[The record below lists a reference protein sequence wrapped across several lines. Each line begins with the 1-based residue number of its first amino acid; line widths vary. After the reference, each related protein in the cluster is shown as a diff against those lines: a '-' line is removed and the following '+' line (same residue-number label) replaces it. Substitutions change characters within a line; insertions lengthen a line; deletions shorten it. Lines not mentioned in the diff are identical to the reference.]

1 MKTFKLNFL
10 EFVRTKFCIIIY
22 IVVNAS
28 MFLSSLYRMFFDTMV
43 PGRLFVLSD
52 VKTIRAAGFTEV
64 NLKFAAII
72 FIMFLF
78 TSHYYFSQ
86 ARKNE
91 FLECASVTATGKN
104 GFIMNQFSVMLTLA
118 LITCGVSFLLSIIFS
133 FKDPNADGAY
143 FLHCA
148 KISILYFFL
157 ANIIAILIGLL
168 CSTIKKTAAAYLI
181 LIICSFVFSPMTS
194 RLTGEIYNRSDESI
208 YPLWRI
214 FEIFPKTLS
223 YDTAA
228 SGINANI
235 KSLSII
241 VFWISLF
248 AIIAMFT
255 VFSFRIKRAKQ
266 IAATICLIVF
276 VLSGAGTLMPYSSIP
291 LDDNFRGS
299 DIDHYLFQD
308 PEKFVIQKN
317 EEPNFEI
324 TGYDMNFKIKNLLSG
339 DVTVK
344 VDNPNLTEYHFTL
357 YYGYKLKSVTNSNG
371 EKLKYDRD
379 GDYIT
384 VHTDAST
391 ESFNF
396 KYKGFSQVFYSN
408 SQSSNLLGGFAYYP
422 INGFRYVYSVADQG
436 SIRTKLSKS
445 VPMSVK
451 VDCGKTMF
459 SNLES
464 TGKNTFEGTSD
475 SLTLVSGFYKEINAD
490 GIRMIY
496 PYYESPYD
504 IDGVKDYETQLKMLI
519 DKKPKYKDK
528 TVILASGSGGSAD
541 DRIFTASDQVIAPN
555 IPTIYDDT
563 QEEFFE
569 EMGDPKIKNDYYF
582 AFLKYY
588 DKDSELYKL
597 TQQDPSTLPDDSDD
611 LNTVLAKKIIQYKDD
626 ESFDA
631 KFRNAMNTSEYESA
645 LDLARNV
652 GEDNIDNFT
661 TPY

>member
-10 EFVRTKFCIIIY
+10 EFARTKFCIIIY

-43 PGRLFVLSD
+43 PGRLFALRS
-52 VKTIRAAGFTEV
+52 TSEISAAGFTEV

-91 FLECASVTATGKN
+91 LLECASVTATGKN

-143 FLHCA
+143 FLYSA

-194 RLTGEIYNRSDESI
+194 RLTGEIYNKSDESI

-241 VFWISLF
+241 IFWISLF

-276 VLSGAGTLMPYSSIP
+276 ALSTAGTLMPYSSIP
-291 LDDNFRGS
+291 NDGNSFSS
-299 DIDHYLFQD
+299 DTEHYVLQD
-308 PEKFVIQKN
+308 PENFVIQKN
-317 EEPNFEI
+317 EKPNFEI

-384 VHTDAST
+384 VHTDAPT

-422 INGFRYVYSVADQG
+422 INGFRYVYSLADQG
-436 SIRTKLSKS
+436 SIRTKLSTS

-475 SLTLVSGFYKEINAD
+475 SLTLVSGFYKEISTD

-496 PYYESPYD
+496 PYYDASE
-504 IDGVKDYETQLKMLI
+504 DYETQLKMLI
-519 DKKPKYKDK
+519 DAKPKYKGK
-528 TVILASGSGGSAD
+528 TVILASSLGSSAD
-541 DRIFTASDQVIAPN
+541 DRIFTASDQVLATNIA
-555 IPTIYDDT
+555 TLCDDQ
-563 QEEFFE
+563 QEKFFE
-569 EMGDPKIKNDYYF
+569 EKGDPKIKNDYYF

-626 ESFDA
+626 ESFNS
-631 KFRNAMNTSEYESA
+631 KFRNAMQTSKYESA

-652 GEDNIDNFT
+652 GEDNLDDFT

>member
-28 MFLSSLYRMFFDTMV
+28 MFLTSLYRMFFDTMST
-43 PGRLFVLSD
+43 RLFVPSNLSQ
-52 VKTIRAAGFTEV
+52 IQALSFSEY
-64 NLKFAAII
+64 NLCFAAIV

-104 GFIMNQFSVMLTLA
+104 GFILNQFSVMLTLA

-143 FLHCA
+143 FLHCT

-181 LIICSFVFSPMTS
+181 LIICSFVFSPMTN
-194 RLTGEIYNRSDESI
+194 RLTGEIYNKSDESI

-241 VFWISLF
+241 IFWISLF

-266 IAATICLIVF
+266 IAATICLAVF
-276 VLSGAGTLMPYSSIP
+276 VLSGAGTLMPYSSIS
-291 LDDNFRGS
+291 LDTNSLGS
-299 DIDHYLFQD
+299 DAEHYVFQD
-308 PEKFVIQKN
+308 PENFVIQKN
-317 EEPNFEI
+317 EKPNFEI

-357 YYGYKLKSVTNSNG
+357 YYGYKLKSVSNSNG

-384 VHTDAST
+384 VHTDAPT

-422 INGFRYVYSVADQG
+422 INGFRYVYSLADQG
-436 SIRTKLSKS
+436 SIRTKLSTS

-451 VDCGKTMF
+451 VDCGKKIF
-459 SNLES
+459 SNLEN

-475 SLTLVSGFYKEINAD
+475 SLTLVSGFYKEISTD
-490 GIRMIY
+490 GVRMIY
-496 PYYESPYD
+496 PYYDASE
-504 IDGVKDYETQLKMLI
+504 DYETQLKMLI
-519 DKKPKYKDK
+519 EAKPKYKGK
-528 TVILASGSGGSAD
+528 TVILASGSGSSAD
-541 DRIFTASDQVIAPN
+541 DRIFTASDQVLATN
-555 IPTIYDDT
+555 ILTLCDDQ
-563 QEEFFE
+563 QEEFLE

-626 ESFDA
+626 ESFNS
-631 KFRNAMNTSEYESA
+631 KFRNAMQTSGCESA
-645 LDLARNV
+645 LDIARNV
-652 GEDNIDNFT
+652 GEDNIVGLT

>member
-28 MFLSSLYRMFFDTMV
+28 MFLSSLYKMFFDTMV

-104 GFIMNQFSVMLTLA
+104 GFILNQFSVMLTLA

-143 FLHCA
+143 FLYSA

-168 CSTIKKTAAAYLI
+168 CSTIKKTAVAYLI
-181 LIICSFVFSPMTS
+181 LIISSFVFSPMTS
-194 RLTGEIYNRSDESI
+194 RLTGEIYNKSDESI

-214 FEIFPKTLS
+214 FEIFQNTS
-223 YDTAA
+223 YETAA

-266 IAATICLIVF
+266 IAATICLAVF
-276 VLSGAGTLMPYSSIP
+276 VLSGAGTLMPYSSIS
-291 LDDNFRGS
+291 LDTNSLGS
-299 DIDHYLFQD
+299 DAEHYVFQD
-308 PEKFVIQKN
+308 QENFVIQKN

-357 YYGYKLKSVTNSNG
+357 YYGYKLKSVTNSSG

-384 VHTDAST
+384 IHTDAPT

-396 KYKGFSQVFYSN
+396 KYKGLSQVFYSN

-496 PYYESPYD
+496 PYYENPFD

-519 DKKPKYKDK
+519 DKKPKYKGK
-528 TVILASGSGGSAD
+528 TVILASSLGSSAD
-541 DRIFTASDQVIAPN
+541 DRIFTASDQVLTTN
-555 IPTIYDDT
+555 ISTIYDDT
-563 QEEFFE
+563 QEEFFKE
-569 EMGDPKIKNDYYF
+569 KGDPKIKNDYYF

-611 LNTVLAKKIIQYKDD
+611 LNVVLAKKIIKYKDD
-626 ESFDA
+626 ESFNS
-631 KFRNAMNTSEYESA
+631 KFRNAMQTSGCESA
-645 LDLARNV
+645 LDIARNV
-652 GEDNIDNFT
+652 GEDHADELT
-661 TPY
+661 APY

>member
-28 MFLSSLYRMFFDTMV
+28 MFLTSLYRMFFDTMV
-43 PGRLFVLSD
+43 PGRLFVPSSTS
-52 VKTIRAAGFTEV
+52 KISAAGFVGV
-64 NLKFAAII
+64 NLEFAAII

-104 GFIMNQFSVMLTLA
+104 GFILNQFSVMLTLT

-143 FLHCA
+143 FLYSA

-214 FEIFPKTLS
+214 FEIFQNTL
-223 YDTAA
+223 YDTTA
-228 SGINANI
+228 SGVNANI

-248 AIIAMFT
+248 AVIAMFT

-276 VLSGAGTLMPYSSIP
+276 VLSGAGTLMPYSSIS
-291 LDDNFRGS
+291 LDTNSLGS
-299 DIDHYLFQD
+299 DAEHYVFQD
-308 PEKFVIQKN
+308 PENFVIQKN

-357 YYGYKLKSVTNSNG
+357 YYGYKLKSVTNSSG

-384 VHTDAST
+384 VHTDAPT

-408 SQSSNLLGGFAYYP
+408 SQSCELLGGFAYYP

-475 SLTLVSGFYKEINAD
+475 SLTLVSGFYKEINTD

-496 PYYESPYD
+496 PYYNASE
-504 IDGVKDYETQLKMLI
+504 DYETQLKMLI
-519 DKKPKYKDK
+519 EAKPKYKGK
-528 TVILASGSGGSAD
+528 TVILASGSGSSAD
-541 DRIFTASDQVIAPN
+541 DRIFTASDQVLATN
-555 IPTIYDDT
+555 ILTLCDDQ
-563 QEEFFE
+563 QEEFLE

-626 ESFDA
+626 ESFMS
-631 KFRNAMNTSEYESA
+631 KFRNAMQTSKYESA

-652 GEDNIDNFT
+652 GEDNLDDFT

>member
-28 MFLSSLYRMFFDTMV
+28 MFLSSLYKMFFDTMV
-43 PGRLFVLSD
+43 PGRLFALRS
-52 VKTIRAAGFTEV
+52 TSEISAAGFTEM

-104 GFIMNQFSVMLTLA
+104 GFILNQFSVMLTLA
-118 LITCGVSFLLSIIFS
+118 LITCAVSFLMSIIFS

-143 FLHCA
+143 FLYSA

-194 RLTGEIYNRSDESI
+194 RLTGEIYNKSDESI

-214 FEIFPKTLS
+214 FEIFQNTL
-223 YDTAA
+223 YDTTA
-228 SGINANI
+228 SGVNANI

-276 VLSGAGTLMPYSSIP
+276 VLSGAGTLMPYSSIS
-291 LDDNFRGS
+291 LDSNSFSS
-299 DIDHYLFQD
+299 DTEHYVSQD
-308 PEKFVIQKN
+308 PENFIIQKN

-357 YYGYKLKSVTNSNG
+357 YYGYKLKSVSNSNG

-384 VHTDAST
+384 IHTDAPT

-496 PYYESPYD
+496 PYYENSLD
-504 IDGVKDYETQLKMLI
+504 IGGVKDYETQLKMLI
-519 DKKPKYKDK
+519 DAKPKYKGK

-541 DRIFTASDQVIAPN
+541 DRIFTASDQVLATN
-555 IPTIYDDT
+555 ISTIYDDT
-563 QEEFFE
+563 QEEFFKE
-569 EMGDPKIKNDYYF
+569 KGDPKIKNDYYF

-611 LNTVLAKKIIQYKDD
+611 LNVVLAKKIIQYKDD
-626 ESFDA
+626 ESFNS
-631 KFRNAMNTSEYESA
+631 KFRNAMQTSGCESA
-645 LDLARNV
+645 LDIARNV
-652 GEDNIDNFT
+652 GEDNIDDFT

>member
-28 MFLSSLYRMFFDTMV
+28 MFLSSLYKMFFDTMV
-43 PGRLFVLSD
+43 PGRLFALRSTSEISD
-52 VKTIRAAGFTEV
+52 AGFTEM

-91 FLECASVTATGKN
+91 LLECASVTATGKN

-143 FLHCA
+143 FLYSA

-168 CSTIKKTAAAYLI
+168 CSTIKKTAVAYLI
-181 LIICSFVFSPMTS
+181 LIISSFVFSPMTS
-194 RLTGEIYNRSDESI
+194 RLTGEIYNKSDESI

-214 FEIFPKTLS
+214 FEIFQNTL
-223 YDTAA
+223 YDTTA
-228 SGINANI
+228 SGVNANI

-276 VLSGAGTLMPYSSIP
+276 VLSGAGTLMPYSSIS
-291 LDDNFRGS
+291 LDINSFSSDTEHYVSQNPENF
-299 DIDHYLFQD
+299 I
-308 PEKFVIQKN
+308 IQKN

-384 VHTDAST
+384 VHTDAPT

-396 KYKGFSQVFYSN
+396 KYKGLSQVFYSN
-408 SQSSNLLGGFAYYP
+408 SQSCKLLGGFAYYP

-451 VDCGKTMF
+451 VDCGKKMF
-459 SNLES
+459 SNLEN
-464 TGKNTFEGTSD
+464 TGKNIFEGTSD
-475 SLTLVSGFYKEINAD
+475 SLTLVSGFYKEINTD
-490 GIRMIY
+490 GVRMIY
-496 PYYESPYD
+496 PYYQNPLD
-504 IDGVKDYETQLKMLI
+504 IGGVEDYETQLKMLI
-519 DKKPKYKDK
+519 DAKPKYKGK
-528 TVILASGSGGSAD
+528 TVILASSLGSSAD
-541 DRIFTASDQVIAPN
+541 DRIFTASDQVLTTN
-555 IPTIYDDT
+555 ISTIYDDT
-563 QEEFFE
+563 QEEFFKE
-569 EMGDPKIKNDYYF
+569 KGDPKIKNDYYF

-626 ESFDA
+626 ESFNS
-631 KFRNAMNTSEYESA
+631 KFRNAMQTSGCESA

-652 GEDNIDNFT
+652 GEDNIDDFT

>member
-10 EFVRTKFCIIIY
+10 EFVRTKFCIIVY
-22 IVVNAS
+22 IAVNAS
-28 MFLSSLYRMFFDTMV
+28 MFLTSLYRMFFDTMST
-43 PGRLFVLSD
+43 RLFVPKNLSQ
-52 VKTIRAAGFTEV
+52 IQALGFSEY
-64 NLKFAAII
+64 NLRFAAIV

-133 FKDPNADGAY
+133 FKDPYADGAY
-143 FLHCA
+143 FLYSA

-214 FEIFPKTLS
+214 FEIFPKTFS
-223 YDTAA
+223 HDIAA
-228 SGINANI
+228 SGVNANI

-241 VFWISLF
+241 IFWISLF

-276 VLSGAGTLMPYSSIP
+276 VLSGAGTLMPYSSIS
-291 LDDNFRGS
+291 LDTNSLSS
-299 DIDHYLFQD
+299 DAEHYVFQD
-308 PEKFVIQKN
+308 PENFVIQKN

-422 INGFRYVYSVADQG
+422 INGFRYVYSLADQG

-475 SLTLVSGFYKEINAD
+475 SLTLVSGFYKEINTD

-496 PYYESPYD
+496 PYYDASE
-504 IDGVKDYETQLKMLI
+504 DYETQLKMLI
-519 DKKPKYKDK
+519 EAKPKYKGK
-528 TVILASGSGGSAD
+528 TVILASGSGSSAD
-541 DRIFTASDQVIAPN
+541 DRIFTASDQVLATN
-555 IPTIYDDT
+555 ILTLCDDQ
-563 QEEFFE
+563 QEEFLE

-626 ESFDA
+626 ESFMS
-631 KFRNAMNTSEYESA
+631 KFRNAMQTSGCESA
-645 LDLARNV
+645 LDIARNV
-652 GEDNIDNFT
+652 GEDNIVGLT

>member
-28 MFLSSLYRMFFDTMV
+28 MFLTSLYRMFFDTMST
-43 PGRLFVLSD
+43 RLFVPDNLSQ
-52 VKTIRAAGFTEV
+52 IQALSFNEY
-64 NLKFAAII
+64 NLHFAAIV

-223 YDTAA
+223 YDTAT

-266 IAATICLIVF
+266 IVATICLIVF
-276 VLSGAGTLMPYSSIP
+276 VLSGAGTLMPYSSIS
-291 LDDNFRGS
+291 LDTNSLGS
-299 DIDHYLFQD
+299 DAEHYVFQD
-308 PEKFVIQKN
+308 PENFVIQKN

-357 YYGYKLKSVTNSNG
+357 YYGYKLKSVTNSSG

-384 VHTDAST
+384 VHTDAPT

-408 SQSSNLLGGFAYYP
+408 SQSCNLLGGFAYYP

-475 SLTLVSGFYKEINAD
+475 SLTLVSGFYKEINTD
-490 GIRMIY
+490 GVRMIY
-496 PYYESPYD
+496 PYYEAPLD
-504 IDGVKDYETQLKMLI
+504 IGGVEDYETQLKMLI
-519 DKKPKYKDK
+519 DKKPKYKGK
-528 TVILASGSGGSAD
+528 TVILASSLGSSAD
-541 DRIFTASDQVIAPN
+541 DRIFTASDQVLTTN
-555 IPTIYDDT
+555 ISTIYDDT
-563 QEEFFE
+563 QEEFFKE
-569 EMGDPKIKNDYYF
+569 KGDPKIKNDYYF

-626 ESFDA
+626 ESFNS
-631 KFRNAMNTSEYESA
+631 KFRNAMQTSGCESA

-652 GEDNIDNFT
+652 GEDHADELT
-661 TPY
+661 APY

>member
-1 MKTFKLNFL
+1 
-10 EFVRTKFCIIIY
+10 
-22 IVVNAS
+22 
-28 MFLSSLYRMFFDTMV
+28 
-43 PGRLFVLSD
+43 
-52 VKTIRAAGFTEV
+52 
-64 NLKFAAII
+64 
-72 FIMFLF
+72 
-78 TSHYYFSQ
+78 
-86 ARKNE
+86 
-91 FLECASVTATGKN
+91 
-104 GFIMNQFSVMLTLA
+104 
-118 LITCGVSFLLSIIFS
+118 
-133 FKDPNADGAY
+133 
-143 FLHCA
+143 
-148 KISILYFFL
+148 
-157 ANIIAILIGLL
+157 
-168 CSTIKKTAAAYLI
+168 
-181 LIICSFVFSPMTS
+181 
-194 RLTGEIYNRSDESI
+194 
-208 YPLWRI
+208 
-214 FEIFPKTLS
+214 
-223 YDTAA
+223 
-228 SGINANI
+228 
-235 KSLSII
+235 
-241 VFWISLF
+241 
-248 AIIAMFT
+248 
-255 VFSFRIKRAKQ
+255 
-266 IAATICLIVF
+266 
-276 VLSGAGTLMPYSSIP
+276 MPYSSIP
-291 LDDNFRGS
+291 NDGNSFSS
-299 DIDHYLFQD
+299 DTEHYVLQD
-308 PEKFVIQKN
+308 PENFVIQKN
-317 EEPNFEI
+317 EKPNFEI

-384 VHTDAST
+384 VHTDAPT

-422 INGFRYVYSVADQG
+422 INGFRYVYSLADQG

-475 SLTLVSGFYKEINAD
+475 SLTLVSGFYKEISTD

-496 PYYESPYD
+496 PYYNASE
-504 IDGVKDYETQLKMLI
+504 DYETQLKMLI
-519 DKKPKYKDK
+519 DAKPKYKGK
-528 TVILASGSGGSAD
+528 TVILASSLGSSAD
-541 DRIFTASDQVIAPN
+541 DRIFTASDQVLATN
-555 IPTIYDDT
+555 ILTLCDDQ
-563 QEEFFE
+563 QEKFFE
-569 EMGDPKIKNDYYF
+569 EKGDPKIKNDYFF

-626 ESFDA
+626 ESFMS
-631 KFRNAMNTSEYESA
+631 KFTNAMQTSGCESA

-652 GEDNIDNFT
+652 GEDHADELT

>member
-1 MKTFKLNFL
+1 
-10 EFVRTKFCIIIY
+10 
-22 IVVNAS
+22 
-28 MFLSSLYRMFFDTMV
+28 
-43 PGRLFVLSD
+43 
-52 VKTIRAAGFTEV
+52 
-64 NLKFAAII
+64 
-72 FIMFLF
+72 
-78 TSHYYFSQ
+78 
-86 ARKNE
+86 
-91 FLECASVTATGKN
+91 
-104 GFIMNQFSVMLTLA
+104 MNQFSVMLTLT

-143 FLHCA
+143 FLYSA

-168 CSTIKKTAAAYLI
+168 CSTIKKTAVAYLV
-181 LIICSFVFSPMTS
+181 LIISSFVFSPMTS
-194 RLTGEIYNRSDESI
+194 RLTGEIYNKSDESI
-208 YPLWRI
+208 YPLWGI
-214 FEIFPKTLS
+214 FEIFQKTS
-223 YDTAA
+223 YETAA

-266 IAATICLIVF
+266 IAATICLAVF
-276 VLSGAGTLMPYSSIP
+276 VLSGAGTLMPYSSIS
-291 LDDNFRGS
+291 LDTNSLGS
-299 DIDHYLFQD
+299 DAEHYVFQD

-324 TGYDMNFKIKNLLSG
+324 TGYDMNLKIKNLLSG

-357 YYGYKLKSVTNSNG
+357 YYGYKLKSVTNSSG

-384 VHTDAST
+384 VHTDAPT
-391 ESFNF
+391 DSFNF

-451 VDCGKTMF
+451 VDCGKKMF

-475 SLTLVSGFYKEINAD
+475 SLTLVSGFYKEINTD

-496 PYYESPYD
+496 PYYKNPLD
-504 IDGVKDYETQLKMLI
+504 IGGVKDYETQLKMLI
-519 DKKPKYKDK
+519 DAKPKYKGK
-528 TVILASGSGGSAD
+528 TVILASSLGSSAD
-541 DRIFTASDQVIAPN
+541 DRIFTASDQVLTTN
-555 IPTIYDDT
+555 ISTIYDDT
-563 QEEFFE
+563 QEEFFKE
-569 EMGDPKIKNDYYF
+569 KGDPKIKNDYYF

-626 ESFDA
+626 ESFNS
-631 KFRNAMNTSEYESA
+631 KFRNAMQTSGCESA
-645 LDLARNV
+645 LDIARNV
-652 GEDNIDNFT
+652 GEDNIDDFT

>member
-1 MKTFKLNFL
+1 M
-10 EFVRTKFCIIIY
+10 
-22 IVVNAS
+22 
-28 MFLSSLYRMFFDTMV
+28 
-43 PGRLFVLSD
+43 
-52 VKTIRAAGFTEV
+52 
-64 NLKFAAII
+64 
-72 FIMFLF
+72 
-78 TSHYYFSQ
+78 
-86 ARKNE
+86 
-91 FLECASVTATGKN
+91 
-104 GFIMNQFSVMLTLA
+104 
-118 LITCGVSFLLSIIFS
+118 SIIFS

-143 FLHCA
+143 FLYSA

-168 CSTIKKTAAAYLI
+168 CSTIKKTAVAYLV
-181 LIICSFVFSPMTS
+181 LIISSFVFSPMTS
-194 RLTGEIYNRSDESI
+194 RLTGEIYNKSDESI

-214 FEIFPKTLS
+214 FEIFPSTRS
-223 YDTAA
+223 YETAA

-248 AIIAMFT
+248 AIISMFT

-266 IAATICLIVF
+266 IAATICLAVF
-276 VLSGAGTLMPYSSIP
+276 VLSGAGTLMPYSSIS
-291 LDDNFRGS
+291 LDTNSLGS
-299 DIDHYLFQD
+299 DAEHYVFQD
-308 PEKFVIQKN
+308 PENFVIQKN

-324 TGYDMNFKIKNLLSG
+324 TGYDMNLKIKNLLSG

-357 YYGYKLKSVTNSNG
+357 YYGYKLKSVTNSSG

-384 VHTDAST
+384 VHTDAPT

-396 KYKGFSQVFYSN
+396 NYKGFSQVFYSN

-451 VDCGKTMF
+451 VDCSKKMF

-464 TGKNTFEGTSD
+464 AGKNTFEGTSD
-475 SLTLVSGFYKEINAD
+475 SLTLVSGFYKEINTD

-496 PYYESPYD
+496 PYYKNPLD
-504 IDGVKDYETQLKMLI
+504 IGGVKDYETQLKMLI
-519 DKKPKYKDK
+519 DAKPKYKGK
-528 TVILASGSGGSAD
+528 TVILASSLGSSAD
-541 DRIFTASDQVIAPN
+541 DRIFTASDQVLTTN
-555 IPTIYDDT
+555 ISTIYDDT
-563 QEEFFE
+563 QEEFFKE
-569 EMGDPKIKNDYYF
+569 KGDPKIKNDYYF

-611 LNTVLAKKIIQYKDD
+611 LNTVLAKK
-626 ESFDA
+626 
-631 KFRNAMNTSEYESA
+631 
-645 LDLARNV
+645 
-652 GEDNIDNFT
+652 
-661 TPY
+661 

>member
-28 MFLSSLYRMFFDTMV
+28 MFLTSLYRMFFDTMST
-43 PGRLFVLSD
+43 RLFVPSNLSQ
-52 VKTIRAAGFTEV
+52 IQALSFSEY
-64 NLKFAAII
+64 NLCFAAIV

-104 GFIMNQFSVMLTLA
+104 GFILNQFSVMLTLA
-118 LITCGVSFLLSIIFS
+118 LITCGVSFLMSIIFS

-143 FLHCA
+143 FLHCT

-181 LIICSFVFSPMTS
+181 LIICSFVFSPMTN

-228 SGINANI
+228 SGVNANI

-241 VFWISLF
+241 IFWISLF

-276 VLSGAGTLMPYSSIP
+276 VLSGAGTLMPYSSIS
-291 LDDNFRGS
+291 LDTNSLGS
-299 DIDHYLFQD
+299 DAEHYVFQD
-308 PEKFVIQKN
+308 PENFVIQKN

-357 YYGYKLKSVTNSNG
+357 YYGYKLKSVSNSNG

-384 VHTDAST
+384 IHTDAPT

-436 SIRTKLSKS
+436 SIRTKLSTS

-451 VDCGKTMF
+451 VDCGKKIF

-475 SLTLVSGFYKEINAD
+475 SLTLVSGFYKEINTD
-490 GIRMIY
+490 GVRMIY
-496 PYYESPYD
+496 PYYDASE
-504 IDGVKDYETQLKMLI
+504 DYETQLKMLI
-519 DKKPKYKDK
+519 EAKPKYKGK
-528 TVILASGSGGSAD
+528 TVILASGSGSSAD
-541 DRIFTASDQVIAPN
+541 DRIFTASDQVLTTN
-555 IPTIYDDT
+555 ISTIYDDT
-563 QEEFFE
+563 QEEFFKE
-569 EMGDPKIKNDYYF
+569 KGDPKIKNDYYF

-626 ESFDA
+626 ESFMS
-631 KFRNAMNTSEYESA
+631 KFRNAMQTSGCESA
-645 LDLARNV
+645 LDIARNV
-652 GEDNIDNFT
+652 GEDNIVGLT

>member
-10 EFVRTKFCIIIY
+10 EFTRTKFCIIVY
-22 IVVNAS
+22 IAVNAS
-28 MFLSSLYRMFFDTMV
+28 MFLTSLYRMFFDTMST
-43 PGRLFVLSD
+43 RLFVPDNLSR
-52 VKTIRAAGFTEV
+52 IQALGFSEY
-64 NLKFAAII
+64 NLRFAAIV

-91 FLECASVTATGKN
+91 LLECASVTATGKN
-104 GFIMNQFSVMLTLA
+104 GFIMNQFSVMLTLT
-118 LITCGVSFLLSIIFS
+118 LITCAVSFLLSIIFS

-143 FLHCA
+143 FLYSA

-228 SGINANI
+228 SGVNANI

-241 VFWISLF
+241 IFWISLF

-276 VLSGAGTLMPYSSIP
+276 VLSGAGTLMPYSSIS
-291 LDDNFRGS
+291 LDTNSLGS
-299 DIDHYLFQD
+299 DAEHYVLQD

-384 VHTDAST
+384 VHTDAPT

-422 INGFRYVYSVADQG
+422 INGFRYVYSLADQG

-475 SLTLVSGFYKEINAD
+475 SLTLVSGFYKEINTD

-496 PYYESPYD
+496 PYYDASE
-504 IDGVKDYETQLKMLI
+504 DYETQLKMLI
-519 DKKPKYKDK
+519 EAKPKYKGK
-528 TVILASGSGGSAD
+528 TVILASGSGSSAD
-541 DRIFTASDQVIAPN
+541 DRIFTASDQVLATN
-555 IPTIYDDT
+555 ILTLCDDQ
-563 QEEFFE
+563 QEEFLE

-626 ESFDA
+626 ESFNS
-631 KFRNAMNTSEYESA
+631 KFRNAMQTSKYESA

-652 GEDNIDNFT
+652 GEDNLDDFT

>member
-28 MFLSSLYRMFFDTMV
+28 MFLTSLYRMFFDTMV
-43 PGRLFVLSD
+43 PGRLFVPSSTS
-52 VKTIRAAGFTEV
+52 KISAAGFVGV
-64 NLKFAAII
+64 NLEFAAII

-104 GFIMNQFSVMLTLA
+104 GFILNQFSVMLTLT

-143 FLHCA
+143 FLYSA

-214 FEIFPKTLS
+214 FEIFQNTL
-223 YDTAA
+223 YDTTA
-228 SGINANI
+228 SGVNANI

-248 AIIAMFT
+248 AVIAMFT

-276 VLSGAGTLMPYSSIP
+276 VLSGAGTLMPYSSIS
-291 LDDNFRGS
+291 LDTNSLGS
-299 DIDHYLFQD
+299 DAEHYVFQD
-308 PEKFVIQKN
+308 PENFVIQKN

-357 YYGYKLKSVTNSNG
+357 YYGYKLKSVTNSSG

-384 VHTDAST
+384 VHTDAPT

-408 SQSSNLLGGFAYYP
+408 SQSCELLGGFAYYP

-475 SLTLVSGFYKEINAD
+475 SLTLVSGFYKEINTD

-496 PYYESPYD
+496 PYYDASE
-504 IDGVKDYETQLKMLI
+504 DYETQLKMLI
-519 DKKPKYKDK
+519 EAKPKYKGK
-528 TVILASGSGGSAD
+528 TVILASGSGSSAD
-541 DRIFTASDQVIAPN
+541 DRIFTASDQVLATN
-555 IPTIYDDT
+555 ILTLCDDQ

-569 EMGDPKIKNDYYF
+569 EKGDPKIKNDYYF

-626 ESFDA
+626 ESFNS
-631 KFRNAMNTSEYESA
+631 KFRNAMQTSKYESA

-652 GEDNIDNFT
+652 GEDHADELT

>member
-28 MFLSSLYRMFFDTMV
+28 MFLSSLYKMFFDTMV
-43 PGRLFVLSD
+43 PGRLFALRS
-52 VKTIRAAGFTEV
+52 TSEISAAGFAEM

-104 GFIMNQFSVMLTLA
+104 GFIMNQFSVMLTLT

-143 FLHCA
+143 FLYSA

-241 VFWISLF
+241 IFWISLF

-276 VLSGAGTLMPYSSIP
+276 ALSTAGTLMPYSSIP
-291 LDDNFRGS
+291 NDGNSFSS
-299 DIDHYLFQD
+299 DTEHYVLQD
-308 PEKFVIQKN
+308 PENFVIQKN

-357 YYGYKLKSVTNSNG
+357 YYGYKLKSVSNSNG

-384 VHTDAST
+384 VHTDAPT

-422 INGFRYVYSVADQG
+422 INGFRYVYSLADQG

-475 SLTLVSGFYKEINAD
+475 SLTLVSGFYKEINTD

-496 PYYESPYD
+496 PYYDASE
-504 IDGVKDYETQLKMLI
+504 DYETQLKMLI
-519 DKKPKYKDK
+519 EAKPKYKGK
-528 TVILASGSGGSAD
+528 TVILASSLGSSAD
-541 DRIFTASDQVIAPN
+541 DRIFTASDQVLATNIA
-555 IPTIYDDT
+555 TLCDDQ
-563 QEEFFE
+563 QENFFE
-569 EMGDPKIKNDYYF
+569 EKGDPKIKNDYYF

-626 ESFDA
+626 ESFNS
-631 KFRNAMNTSEYESA
+631 KFRNAMQTSGCESA
-645 LDLARNV
+645 LDIARNV
-652 GEDNIDNFT
+652 GEDNADELT

>member
-10 EFVRTKFCIIIY
+10 EFARTKFCIIIY

-28 MFLSSLYRMFFDTMV
+28 MFLTGLYRMFFDTMV
-43 PGRLFVLSD
+43 PGRLFVPDNLSQ
-52 VKTIRAAGFTEV
+52 IQALGFSEY
-64 NLKFAAII
+64 NLRFAAIV

-91 FLECASVTATGKN
+91 LLECASVTATGKN

-143 FLHCA
+143 FLYSA

-214 FEIFPKTLS
+214 FEIFPKTFS
-223 YDTAA
+223 HDIAA
-228 SGINANI
+228 SGVNANI

-255 VFSFRIKRAKQ
+255 VFSFRIKAVKRAT
-266 IAATICLIVF
+266 ATICLIVF
-276 VLSGAGTLMPYSSIP
+276 ALSGAGTLMPYSSIS
-291 LDDNFRGS
+291 LDTNFLGS
-299 DIDHYLFQD
+299 DAEHYVFQD
-308 PEKFVIQKN
+308 PENFVIQKN
-317 EEPNFEI
+317 EKPNFEI

-357 YYGYKLKSVTNSNG
+357 YYGYKLKSVSNSNG

-384 VHTDAST
+384 VHTDAPT

-422 INGFRYVYSVADQG
+422 INGFRYVYSLADQG

-475 SLTLVSGFYKEINAD
+475 SLTLVSGFYKEINTD
-490 GIRMIY
+490 GVRMIY
-496 PYYESPYD
+496 PYYEAPLD
-504 IDGVKDYETQLKMLI
+504 IGGVEDYETQLKMLI
-519 DKKPKYKDK
+519 EAKPKYKGK
-528 TVILASGSGGSAD
+528 TVILPDGSGSSAD

-563 QEEFFE
+563 IEEFFE

-611 LNTVLAKKIIQYKDD
+611 LNVVLAKKIIQYKDD
-626 ESFDA
+626 ELFDA

-652 GEDNIDNFT
+652 GEDHADELT

>member
-28 MFLSSLYRMFFDTMV
+28 MFLTSLYRMFFDTMST
-43 PGRLFVLSD
+43 RLFVPDNLSQ
-52 VKTIRAAGFTEV
+52 IQALGFSEY
-64 NLKFAAII
+64 NLRFAAIV

-118 LITCGVSFLLSIIFS
+118 LITCAVSFLLSIIFS
-133 FKDPNADGAY
+133 FKDPYADGAY
-143 FLHCA
+143 FLYSA

-214 FEIFPKTLS
+214 FEIFPKTFS
-223 YDTAA
+223 HDIAA
-228 SGINANI
+228 SGVNANI

-276 VLSGAGTLMPYSSIP
+276 VLSGAGTLMPYSSIS
-291 LDDNFRGS
+291 LDTNSLGS
-299 DIDHYLFQD
+299 DAEHYVFQD
-308 PEKFVIQKN
+308 PENFVIQKN

-357 YYGYKLKSVTNSNG
+357 YYGYKLKSVSNSNG

-384 VHTDAST
+384 IHTDAPT

-436 SIRTKLSKS
+436 SIRTKLSTS

-459 SNLES
+459 SNLEN

-475 SLTLVSGFYKEINAD
+475 SLTLVSGFYKEISTD
-490 GIRMIY
+490 GVRMIY
-496 PYYESPYD
+496 PYYDASE
-504 IDGVKDYETQLKMLI
+504 DYETQLKMLI
-519 DKKPKYKDK
+519 EAKPKYKGK
-528 TVILASGSGGSAD
+528 TVILASSLGSSAD
-541 DRIFTASDQVIAPN
+541 DRIFTASDQVLTTN
-555 IPTIYDDT
+555 ISTIYDDT
-563 QEEFFE
+563 QEEFFKE
-569 EMGDPKIKNDYYF
+569 KGDPKIKNDYYF

-597 TQQDPSTLPDDSDD
+597 TQQNPSTLPDDSDD

-626 ESFDA
+626 ESFMS
-631 KFRNAMNTSEYESA
+631 KFRNAMQTSGCESA
-645 LDLARNV
+645 LDIARNV
-652 GEDNIDNFT
+652 GEDNIVGLT

>member
-28 MFLSSLYRMFFDTMV
+28 MFLTSLYRMFFNTMST
-43 PGRLFVLSD
+43 RLFVPNNLSQ
-52 VKTIRAAGFTEV
+52 IQALGFSEY
-64 NLKFAAII
+64 NLRFAAIV

-91 FLECASVTATGKN
+91 FLECASVTTKGKN

-118 LITCGVSFLLSIIFS
+118 LITCAVTFLMSIIFS

-143 FLHCA
+143 FLYCA

-181 LIICSFVFSPMTS
+181 LIICSFVFSPMAS

-214 FEIFPKTLS
+214 FEIFQNTS
-223 YDTAA
+223 YDTTA
-228 SGINANI
+228 SGVNANI

-266 IAATICLIVF
+266 IVATICLAVF
-276 VLSGAGTLMPYSSIP
+276 VLSGAGTLMPYSSIS
-291 LDDNFRGS
+291 LDTNSLGS
-299 DIDHYLFQD
+299 DAEHYVFQD
-308 PEKFVIQKN
+308 PENFVIQKN
-317 EEPNFEI
+317 EKPNFEI

-451 VDCGKTMF
+451 VDCGKKMF

-475 SLTLVSGFYKEINAD
+475 SLTLVSGFYKEINTD

-496 PYYESPYD
+496 PYYEAPLD
-504 IDGVKDYETQLKMLI
+504 IGGVEDYETQLKMLI
-519 DKKPKYKDK
+519 DAKPKYKGK
-528 TVILASGSGGSAD
+528 TVILASSLGSSAD
-541 DRIFTASDQVIAPN
+541 DRIFTASDQVLTTN
-555 IPTIYDDT
+555 ISTIYDDT
-563 QEEFFE
+563 QEEFFKE
-569 EMGDPKIKNDYYF
+569 KGDPKIKNDYYF

-626 ESFDA
+626 ESFDS
-631 KFRNAMNTSEYESA
+631 KFRNAMQTSGCENA
-645 LDLARNV
+645 LDIARNV
-652 GEDNIDNFT
+652 GEDNIVGLT

>member
-28 MFLSSLYRMFFDTMV
+28 MFLSSLYKMFFDTMV
-43 PGRLFVLSD
+43 PGRLFVPSSTS
-52 VKTIRAAGFTEV
+52 KISAAGFVGV
-64 NLKFAAII
+64 NLEFAAII

-91 FLECASVTATGKN
+91 LLECASVTATGKN

-118 LITCGVSFLLSIIFS
+118 LITCGVTFLMSIIFS

-143 FLHCA
+143 FLYSA

-157 ANIIAILIGLL
+157 ANIIAIVIGLL

-276 VLSGAGTLMPYSSIP
+276 ALSTAGTLMPYSSIP
-291 LDDNFRGS
+291 NDGNSFSS
-299 DIDHYLFQD
+299 DTEHYVLQD
-308 PEKFVIQKN
+308 PENFVIQKN
-317 EEPNFEI
+317 EKPNFEI

-357 YYGYKLKSVTNSNG
+357 YYGYKLKSVSNSNG

-384 VHTDAST
+384 VHTDAPT

-422 INGFRYVYSVADQG
+422 INGFRYVYSLADQG

-475 SLTLVSGFYKEINAD
+475 SLTLVSGFYKEISTD

-496 PYYESPYD
+496 PYYDASE
-504 IDGVKDYETQLKMLI
+504 DYETQLKMLI
-519 DKKPKYKDK
+519 DAKPKYKGK
-528 TVILASGSGGSAD
+528 TVILASSLGSSAD
-541 DRIFTASDQVIAPN
+541 DRIFTASDQVLATN
-555 IPTIYDDT
+555 ILTLCDDQ
-563 QEEFFE
+563 QEKFFE
-569 EMGDPKIKNDYYF
+569 EKGDPKIKNDYYF

-626 ESFDA
+626 ESFNS
-631 KFRNAMNTSEYESA
+631 KFRNAMQTSKYESA

-652 GEDNIDNFT
+652 GEDHADELT

>member
-1 MKTFKLNFL
+1 
-10 EFVRTKFCIIIY
+10 
-22 IVVNAS
+22 
-28 MFLSSLYRMFFDTMV
+28 
-43 PGRLFVLSD
+43 
-52 VKTIRAAGFTEV
+52 
-64 NLKFAAII
+64 
-72 FIMFLF
+72 
-78 TSHYYFSQ
+78 
-86 ARKNE
+86 
-91 FLECASVTATGKN
+91 
-104 GFIMNQFSVMLTLA
+104 
-118 LITCGVSFLLSIIFS
+118 
-133 FKDPNADGAY
+133 
-143 FLHCA
+143 
-148 KISILYFFL
+148 
-157 ANIIAILIGLL
+157 
-168 CSTIKKTAAAYLI
+168 
-181 LIICSFVFSPMTS
+181 
-194 RLTGEIYNRSDESI
+194 
-208 YPLWRI
+208 
-214 FEIFPKTLS
+214 
-223 YDTAA
+223 
-228 SGINANI
+228 
-235 KSLSII
+235 
-241 VFWISLF
+241 
-248 AIIAMFT
+248 
-255 VFSFRIKRAKQ
+255 
-266 IAATICLIVF
+266 
-276 VLSGAGTLMPYSSIP
+276 MPYSSIS
-291 LDDNFRGS
+291 LDINSLGS
-299 DIDHYLFQD
+299 DAEHYVFQD

-357 YYGYKLKSVTNSNG
+357 YYGYKLKSVTNSSG

-384 VHTDAST
+384 VHTDAPT

-451 VDCGKTMF
+451 VDCGKKMF

-519 DKKPKYKDK
+519 DKKPKYKGK

-541 DRIFTASDQVIAPN
+541 DRIFTASDQVLTTN
-555 IPTIYDDT
+555 ISTIYDDT
-563 QEEFFE
+563 QEEFFKE
-569 EMGDPKIKNDYYF
+569 KGDPKIKNDYYF

-597 TQQDPSTLPDDSDD
+597 TQQDPSTLPDDSND

-626 ESFDA
+626 ESFNS
-631 KFRNAMNTSEYESA
+631 KFRNAMQTSGCESA

-652 GEDNIDNFT
+652 GEDNIDDFT

>member
-43 PGRLFVLSD
+43 PGRLFVLSS
-52 VKTIRAAGFTEV
+52 TSEISAAGFAEM

-104 GFIMNQFSVMLTLA
+104 GFIMNQFSVMLTLT

-143 FLHCA
+143 FLYSA

-168 CSTIKKTAAAYLI
+168 CSTIKKTAVAYLV
-181 LIICSFVFSPMTS
+181 LIISSFVFSPMTS
-194 RLTGEIYNRSDESI
+194 RLTGEIYNKSDESI

-214 FEIFPKTLS
+214 FEIFQNTS
-223 YDTAA
+223 YDTTA

-276 VLSGAGTLMPYSSIP
+276 VLSGAGTLMPYSSIS
-291 LDDNFRGS
+291 LDTNSLGS
-299 DIDHYLFQD
+299 DAEHYVFQD
-308 PEKFVIQKN
+308 PENFVIQKN

-357 YYGYKLKSVTNSNG
+357 YYGYKLKSVTNSSG

-384 VHTDAST
+384 VHTDAPT

-408 SQSSNLLGGFAYYP
+408 SQSCNLLGGFAYYP

-451 VDCGKTMF
+451 VDCGKKMF

-464 TGKNTFEGTSD
+464 TGKNTFEGT
-475 SLTLVSGFYKEINAD
+475 
-490 GIRMIY
+490 
-496 PYYESPYD
+496 
-504 IDGVKDYETQLKMLI
+504 
-519 DKKPKYKDK
+519 
-528 TVILASGSGGSAD
+528 
-541 DRIFTASDQVIAPN
+541 
-555 IPTIYDDT
+555 
-563 QEEFFE
+563 
-569 EMGDPKIKNDYYF
+569 
-582 AFLKYY
+582 
-588 DKDSELYKL
+588 
-597 TQQDPSTLPDDSDD
+597 
-611 LNTVLAKKIIQYKDD
+611 
-626 ESFDA
+626 
-631 KFRNAMNTSEYESA
+631 
-645 LDLARNV
+645 
-652 GEDNIDNFT
+652 
-661 TPY
+661 

>member
-43 PGRLFVLSD
+43 PGRLFVPDNLSQ
-52 VKTIRAAGFTEV
+52 IQALGFSEY
-64 NLKFAAII
+64 NLRFAAIV

-143 FLHCA
+143 FLYSA

-214 FEIFPKTLS
+214 FEIFPKTFS
-223 YDTAA
+223 HDIAA
-228 SGINANI
+228 SGVNANI

-266 IAATICLIVF
+266 IAATVCLAVF
-276 VLSGAGTLMPYSSIP
+276 VLSGAGTLMPYSSIS
-291 LDDNFRGS
+291 LDTNSLGS
-299 DIDHYLFQD
+299 DTEHYVFQD

-344 VDNPNLTEYHFTL
+344 VNNPNLTEYHFTL
-357 YYGYKLKSVTNSNG
+357 YYGYKLKSVSNSNG

-384 VHTDAST
+384 VHTDAPT

-422 INGFRYVYSVADQG
+422 INGFRYVYSLADQG

-475 SLTLVSGFYKEINAD
+475 SLTLVSGFYKEINTD

-496 PYYESPYD
+496 PYYDASE
-504 IDGVKDYETQLKMLI
+504 DYETQLKMLI
-519 DKKPKYKDK
+519 DKKPKYKGK

-541 DRIFTASDQVIAPN
+541 DRIFTASDQVLAPN
-555 IPTIYDDT
+555 ISTIYDDT
-563 QEEFFE
+563 QEEFFKE
-569 EMGDPKIKNDYYF
+569 KGDPKIKNDYYF

-611 LNTVLAKKIIQYKDD
+611 LNTILAKKIIQYKDD
-626 ESFDA
+626 ESFMS
-631 KFRNAMNTSEYESA
+631 KFRNAMQTSGCESA
-645 LDLARNV
+645 LDIARNV

>member
-28 MFLSSLYRMFFDTMV
+28 MFLTSLYRMFFDTMST
-43 PGRLFVLSD
+43 RLFVPNNLSQ
-52 VKTIRAAGFTEV
+52 IQALSFSEY
-64 NLKFAAII
+64 NLRFAAIV

-118 LITCGVSFLLSIIFS
+118 LITCGITFLMSIIFS
-133 FKDPNADGAY
+133 FKDPYADGAY

-168 CSTIKKTAAAYLI
+168 CSTIKKTAVAYLI

-194 RLTGEIYNRSDESI
+194 RLTGEIYNKSDESI

-214 FEIFPKTLS
+214 FEIFPKTFL
-223 YDTAA
+223 YETAA
-228 SGINANI
+228 SGVNANI

-276 VLSGAGTLMPYSSIP
+276 VLSGAGTLMPYSSIS
-291 LDDNFRGS
+291 LDINSLGS
-299 DIDHYLFQD
+299 DAEHYVFQD
-308 PEKFVIQKN
+308 PENFIIQKN

-371 EKLKYDRD
+371 KKLKYDRD

-384 VHTDAST
+384 VHTDAPT

-451 VDCGKTMF
+451 VDCGKKMF

-475 SLTLVSGFYKEINAD
+475 SLTLVSGFYKEINTD

-496 PYYESPYD
+496 PYYEAPLD
-504 IDGVKDYETQLKMLI
+504 IGGVEDYETQLKMLI
-519 DKKPKYKDK
+519 DAKPKYKGK
-528 TVILASGSGGSAD
+528 TVILASSLGSSAD
-541 DRIFTASDQVIAPN
+541 DRIFTASDQVLTTN
-555 IPTIYDDT
+555 ISTIYDDT
-563 QEEFFE
+563 QEEFFKE
-569 EMGDPKIKNDYYF
+569 KGDPKIKNDYYF

-626 ESFDA
+626 ESFDS
-631 KFRNAMNTSEYESA
+631 KFRNAMQTSGCESA
-645 LDLARNV
+645 LDIARNV
-652 GEDNIDNFT
+652 GEDHADELT

>member
-22 IVVNAS
+22 IVVNVS
-28 MFLSSLYRMFFDTMV
+28 MFLTSLYRMFFDTMV
-43 PGRLFVLSD
+43 PGRFFVPNNLSQ
-52 VKTIRAAGFTEV
+52 IQALSFNEY
-64 NLKFAAII
+64 NLHFAAIV

-104 GFIMNQFSVMLTLA
+104 GFIMNQFSVMLTLT

-143 FLHCA
+143 FLYSA

-168 CSTIKKTAAAYLI
+168 CSTIKKTAVAYLI

-194 RLTGEIYNRSDESI
+194 RLTGEIYNKSGESI

-214 FEIFPKTLS
+214 FEIFQNTS
-223 YDTAA
+223 YETVA

-276 VLSGAGTLMPYSSIP
+276 VLSGAGTLMPYSSIS
-291 LDDNFRGS
+291 LDTNSLGS
-299 DIDHYLFQD
+299 DAEHYVFQD
-308 PEKFVIQKN
+308 PENFVIQKN
-317 EEPNFEI
+317 EKPNFEI

-357 YYGYKLKSVTNSNG
+357 YYGYKLKSVTNSSG

-384 VHTDAST
+384 VHTDAPT

-451 VDCGKTMF
+451 VDCGKKIF
-459 SNLES
+459 Q
-464 TGKNTFEGTSD
+464 
-475 SLTLVSGFYKEINAD
+475 I
-490 GIRMIY
+490 
-496 PYYESPYD
+496 
-504 IDGVKDYETQLKMLI
+504 LKARERTPLR
-519 DKKPKYKDK
+519 
-528 TVILASGSGGSAD
+528 AH
-541 DRIFTASDQVIAPN
+541 RTA
-555 IPTIYDDT
+555 
-563 QEEFFE
+563 
-569 EMGDPKIKNDYYF
+569 
-582 AFLKYY
+582 
-588 DKDSELYKL
+588 
-597 TQQDPSTLPDDSDD
+597 
-611 LNTVLAKKIIQYKDD
+611 
-626 ESFDA
+626 
-631 KFRNAMNTSEYESA
+631 
-645 LDLARNV
+645 
-652 GEDNIDNFT
+652 
-661 TPY
+661 

>member
-10 EFVRTKFCIIIY
+10 EFVRTKFCIIVY
-22 IVVNAS
+22 IAVNAS
-28 MFLSSLYRMFFDTMV
+28 MFLTSLYRMFFDTMST
-43 PGRLFVLSD
+43 RLFVPNNLSQ
-52 VKTIRAAGFTEV
+52 IQALGFSEY
-64 NLKFAAII
+64 NLRFAAIV

-91 FLECASVTATGKN
+91 FLECASVTTKGKN

-118 LITCGVSFLLSIIFS
+118 LITCAVTFLMSIIFS

-143 FLHCA
+143 FLYCA

-181 LIICSFVFSPMTS
+181 LIISSFVFSPMAS

-214 FEIFPKTLS
+214 FEIFQNTS
-223 YDTAA
+223 YDTTA
-228 SGINANI
+228 SGVNANI

-241 VFWISLF
+241 IFWISLF

-266 IAATICLIVF
+266 IAATICLAVF

-291 LDDNFRGS
+291 NDGNFIGS

-384 VHTDAST
+384 IHTDAPT

-408 SQSSNLLGGFAYYP
+408 SQSCELLGGFAYYP

-436 SIRTKLSKS
+436 SIRTKLSTS

-475 SLTLVSGFYKEINAD
+475 SLTLVSGFYKEINTN

-519 DKKPKYKDK
+519 DKKPKYKGK

-541 DRIFTASDQVIAPN
+541 DRIFTASDQVLTTN
-555 IPTIYDDT
+555 ISTIYDDT
-563 QEEFFE
+563 QEEFFKE
-569 EMGDPKIKNDYYF
+569 KGDPKIKNDYYF

-626 ESFDA
+626 ESFMS
-631 KFRNAMNTSEYESA
+631 KFRNAMQTSGCESA
-645 LDLARNV
+645 LDIARNV
-652 GEDNIDNFT
+652 GEDNIVGLT

>member
-28 MFLSSLYRMFFDTMV
+28 MFLTSLYRMFFDTMST
-43 PGRLFVLSD
+43 RLFVPNNLSQ
-52 VKTIRAAGFTEV
+52 IQALGFSEY
-64 NLKFAAII
+64 NLRFAAIV

-118 LITCGVSFLLSIIFS
+118 LITCGVTFLMSIIFS

-157 ANIIAILIGLL
+157 ADIIAILIGLL

-181 LIICSFVFSPMTS
+181 LIISSFVFSPMTN

-214 FEIFPKTLS
+214 FEIFQNTS
-223 YDTAA
+223 YDTTA

-241 VFWISLF
+241 VFWISLL
-248 AIIAMFT
+248 AIIALFT
-255 VFSFRIKRAKQ
+255 VSSFRIKRAKQ
-266 IAATICLIVF
+266 IAATICLAVF
-276 VLSGAGTLMPYSSIP
+276 VLSGAGTLMPYSSIS
-291 LDDNFRGS
+291 LDTNSLGS
-299 DIDHYLFQD
+299 DTEHYVLQD
-308 PEKFVIQKN
+308 PENFVIQKN

-371 EKLKYDRD
+371 EALKYDRD

-384 VHTDAST
+384 VHTDAPT

-396 KYKGFSQVFYSN
+396 KYKGFSQVYYSN
-408 SQSSNLLGGFAYYP
+408 SQSCNLLGGFAYYP

-451 VDCGKTMF
+451 VDCGKKMF

-475 SLTLVSGFYKEINAD
+475 SLTLVSGFYKELNTD
-490 GIRMIY
+490 GTRMIY
-496 PYYESPYD
+496 PYYEPPLD
-504 IDGVKDYETQLKMLI
+504 IGGVDDYEAQLKMLI
-519 DKKPKYKDK
+519 DAKPKYKGK
-528 TVILASGSGGSAD
+528 TIILSRCYGNSSD
-541 DRIFTASDQVIAPN
+541 DRIFVASDQVLTTN
-555 IPTIYDDT
+555 ISSIYDD
-563 QEEFFE
+563 QLEKFFE
-569 EMGDPKIKNDYYF
+569 EKGDPKIKNDYYF

-611 LNTVLAKKIIQYKDD
+611 LNVVLAKKIIQYKDD
-626 ESFDA
+626 ESFDS
-631 KFRNAMNTSEYESA
+631 KFRNAMQTSGCESA
-645 LDLARNV
+645 LDIARNV
-652 GEDNIDNFT
+652 GEDNIDDFT

>member
-43 PGRLFVLSD
+43 PGRLFVLRD
-52 VKTIRAAGFTEV
+52 VKTIGAAGFTEA

-104 GFIMNQFSVMLTLA
+104 GFILNQFSVMLTLA
-118 LITCGVSFLLSIIFS
+118 LITCAVSFLLSIIFS

-143 FLHCA
+143 FLYSA

-194 RLTGEIYNRSDESI
+194 RLTGEIYNKSDESI

-214 FEIFPKTLS
+214 FEIFQNTS
-223 YDTAA
+223 YETAA

-241 VFWISLF
+241 IFWISLF

-276 VLSGAGTLMPYSSIP
+276 VLSGAGTLMPYSSIS
-291 LDDNFRGS
+291 LDTNSLGS
-299 DIDHYLFQD
+299 DAEHYVFQD

-357 YYGYKLKSVTNSNG
+357 YYGYKLKSVTNSSG

-384 VHTDAST
+384 VHTDAPT

-408 SQSSNLLGGFAYYP
+408 SQSCELLGGFAYYP

-436 SIRTKLSKS
+436 SIRTKLSTS

-451 VDCGKTMF
+451 VDCGKKMF

-475 SLTLVSGFYKEINAD
+475 SLTLVSGFYKEINTD
-490 GIRMIY
+490 GVRMIY

-504 IDGVKDYETQLKMLI
+504 IDGVEDYETQLKMLI
-519 DKKPKYKDK
+519 DKKPKYKGK

-563 QEEFFE
+563 QEEFFKE
-569 EMGDPKIKNDYYF
+569 KGDPKIKNDYYF

-626 ESFDA
+626 ESFNS
-631 KFRNAMNTSEYESA
+631 KFRNAMQTSGCESA
-645 LDLARNV
+645 LDIARNV
-652 GEDNIDNFT
+652 GEDHADELT

>member
-28 MFLSSLYRMFFDTMV
+28 MFLTSLYRMFFDTMST
-43 PGRLFVLSD
+43 RLFVPDNLSQ
-52 VKTIRAAGFTEV
+52 IQALGFSEY
-64 NLKFAAII
+64 NLRFAAIV

-104 GFIMNQFSVMLTLA
+104 RFILNQFSVMLTLA
-118 LITCGVSFLLSIIFS
+118 LITCAVSFLLSIIFS

-143 FLHCA
+143 FLYSA

-168 CSTIKKTAAAYLI
+168 CSTIKKTAVAYLI

-223 YDTAA
+223 YETAA

-266 IAATICLIVF
+266 IAATICLAVF
-276 VLSGAGTLMPYSSIP
+276 VLSGAGTLMPYSSIS
-291 LDDNFRGS
+291 LDSNSLGS
-299 DIDHYLFQD
+299 DAEHYVFQD
-308 PEKFVIQKN
+308 PENFVIQKN

-357 YYGYKLKSVTNSNG
+357 YYGYKLKSVTNSSG

-384 VHTDAST
+384 VHTDAPT

-408 SQSSNLLGGFAYYP
+408 SQSCNLLGGFAYYP

-451 VDCGKTMF
+451 VDCGKKMF

-475 SLTLVSGFYKEINAD
+475 SLTLVSGFYKEINTD

-496 PYYESPYD
+496 PYYKNPLD
-504 IDGVKDYETQLKMLI
+504 IGGVKDYETQLKMLI
-519 DKKPKYKDK
+519 DAKPKYKGK
-528 TVILASGSGGSAD
+528 TVILASSLGSSAD
-541 DRIFTASDQVIAPN
+541 DRIFTASDQVLTTN
-555 IPTIYDDT
+555 ISTIYDDT
-563 QEEFFE
+563 QEEFFKE
-569 EMGDPKIKNDYYF
+569 KGDPKIKNDYYF

-626 ESFDA
+626 ESFNS
-631 KFRNAMNTSEYESA
+631 KFRNAMQTSGCESA
-645 LDLARNV
+645 LDIARNV
-652 GEDNIDNFT
+652 GEDHADELT

>member
-28 MFLSSLYRMFFDTMV
+28 MFLASLYRMFFDTMST
-43 PGRLFVLSD
+43 RLFVPNNLSQ
-52 VKTIRAAGFTEV
+52 IQALSFSEY
-64 NLKFAAII
+64 NLRFAAIV

-168 CSTIKKTAAAYLI
+168 CSTIKKTAVAYLI

-214 FEIFPKTLS
+214 FEIFPKTFL
-223 YDTAA
+223 YETAA
-228 SGINANI
+228 SGVNANI

-266 IAATICLIVF
+266 IAAAICLAVF
-276 VLSGAGTLMPYSSIP
+276 VLSGAGTLMPYSSIS
-291 LDDNFRGS
+291 LDINSLGS
-299 DIDHYLFQD
+299 DAEHYVFQD
-308 PEKFVIQKN
+308 PENFVIQKN

-357 YYGYKLKSVTNSNG
+357 YYGYKLKSVTNSSG

-384 VHTDAST
+384 VHTDAPT

-451 VDCGKTMF
+451 VDCGKKMF

-475 SLTLVSGFYKEINAD
+475 SLTLVSGFYKEINTD

-496 PYYESPYD
+496 PYYEAPLD
-504 IDGVKDYETQLKMLI
+504 IGGVEDYETQLKMLI
-519 DKKPKYKDK
+519 EAKPKYKGK
-528 TVILASGSGGSAD
+528 TVILASSLGSSAD
-541 DRIFTASDQVIAPN
+541 DRIFTASDQVLTTN
-555 IPTIYDDT
+555 ISTIYDDT
-563 QEEFFE
+563 QEEFFKE
-569 EMGDPKIKNDYYF
+569 KGDPKIKNDYYF

-611 LNTVLAKKIIQYKDD
+611 LNVVLAKKIIQYKDD
-626 ESFDA
+626 ESFNS
-631 KFRNAMNTSEYESA
+631 KFRNAMQTSGCESA

-652 GEDNIDNFT
+652 GEDHADELT

>member
-10 EFVRTKFCIIIY
+10 EFTRTKFCIIIY

-28 MFLSSLYRMFFDTMV
+28 MFLTSLYRMFFNTMST
-43 PGRLFVLSD
+43 RLFVPNNLSQ
-52 VKTIRAAGFTEV
+52 IQALGFSEY
-64 NLKFAAII
+64 NLRFAAIV

-91 FLECASVTATGKN
+91 FLECASVTTKGKN
-104 GFIMNQFSVMLTLA
+104 GFIMNQFSVMLTLT

-143 FLHCA
+143 FLYSA

-168 CSTIKKTAAAYLI
+168 CSTIKKTAAAYLV

-194 RLTGEIYNRSDESI
+194 RLTGEIYNKSDESI

-214 FEIFPKTLS
+214 FEIFQNTS
-223 YDTAA
+223 YDTTA
-228 SGINANI
+228 SGVNANI

-266 IAATICLIVF
+266 IVATICLAVF
-276 VLSGAGTLMPYSSIP
+276 VLSGAGTLMPYSAIP
-291 LDDNFRGS
+291 SDYNSVGS
-299 DIDHYLFQD
+299 DTDHYVFQD
-308 PEKFVIQKN
+308 PERFVIQKN

-408 SQSSNLLGGFAYYP
+408 SQSCELLGGFAYYP

-436 SIRTKLSKS
+436 SIRTKLSTS

-451 VDCGKTMF
+451 VDCGKKIF

-475 SLTLVSGFYKEINAD
+475 SLTLVSGFYKEINTN

-496 PYYESPYD
+496 PYYDASE
-504 IDGVKDYETQLKMLI
+504 DYETQLKMLI
-519 DKKPKYKDK
+519 EAKPKYKGK
-528 TVILASGSGGSAD
+528 TVILASGSGSSAD
-541 DRIFTASDQVIAPN
+541 DRIFTASDQVLATN
-555 IPTIYDDT
+555 ILTLCDDQ
-563 QEEFFE
+563 QEEFLE

-626 ESFDA
+626 ESFNS
-631 KFRNAMNTSEYESA
+631 KFRNAMQTSGCESA
-645 LDLARNV
+645 LDIARNV
-652 GEDNIDNFT
+652 GEDNIVGLT

>member
-10 EFVRTKFCIIIY
+10 EFARTKFCIIIY

-28 MFLSSLYRMFFDTMV
+28 MFLTSLYRMFFDTMST
-43 PGRLFVLSD
+43 RLFVPDNLSQ
-52 VKTIRAAGFTEV
+52 IQALGFSEY
-64 NLKFAAII
+64 NLRFAAIV

-118 LITCGVSFLLSIIFS
+118 LITCGVTFLLSIIFS

-143 FLHCA
+143 FLYSA

-214 FEIFPKTLS
+214 FEIFPKTFS
-223 YDTAA
+223 HDIAA
-228 SGINANI
+228 SGVNANI

-266 IAATICLIVF
+266 IAATVCLAVF
-276 VLSGAGTLMPYSSIP
+276 VLSGAGTLMPYSSIS
-291 LDDNFRGS
+291 LDTNSLGS
-299 DIDHYLFQD
+299 DTDHYLFQD

-384 VHTDAST
+384 VHTDAPT

-436 SIRTKLSKS
+436 SIRTKLSTS

-451 VDCGKTMF
+451 VDCGKKMF

-496 PYYESPYD
+496 PYYENPLD
-504 IDGVKDYETQLKMLI
+504 IGGVEDYETQLKMLI
-519 DKKPKYKDK
+519 DAKPKYKGK
-528 TVILASGSGGSAD
+528 TVILASSLGSSAD
-541 DRIFTASDQVIAPN
+541 DRIFTASDQVLTTN
-555 IPTIYDDT
+555 ISTIYDDT
-563 QEEFFE
+563 QEEFFKE
-569 EMGDPKIKNDYYF
+569 KGDPKIKNDYYF

-611 LNTVLAKKIIQYKDD
+611 LNVVLAKKIIKYKDD
-626 ESFDA
+626 ESFNS
-631 KFRNAMNTSEYESA
+631 KFRNAMQTSGCESA

-652 GEDNIDNFT
+652 GEDHADELT

>member
-28 MFLSSLYRMFFDTMV
+28 MFLTSLYRMFFDTMST
-43 PGRLFVLSD
+43 RLFVPSNLSQ
-52 VKTIRAAGFTEV
+52 IQALSFSEY
-64 NLKFAAII
+64 NLCFAAIV

-104 GFIMNQFSVMLTLA
+104 GFILNQFSVMLTLA
-118 LITCGVSFLLSIIFS
+118 LITCGVSFLMSIIFS

-143 FLHCA
+143 FLHCT

-241 VFWISLF
+241 IFWISLF

-266 IAATICLIVF
+266 IAATICLAVF
-276 VLSGAGTLMPYSSIP
+276 VLSGAGTLMPYSSIS
-291 LDDNFRGS
+291 LDTNSLGS
-299 DIDHYLFQD
+299 DAEHYVFQD
-308 PEKFVIQKN
+308 PENFVIQKN

-357 YYGYKLKSVTNSNG
+357 YYGYKLKSVSNSNG

-384 VHTDAST
+384 IHTDAPT

-436 SIRTKLSKS
+436 SIRTKLSTS

-451 VDCGKTMF
+451 VDCGKKIF

-475 SLTLVSGFYKEINAD
+475 SLTLVSGFYKEINTD
-490 GIRMIY
+490 GVRMIY
-496 PYYESPYD
+496 PYYDASE
-504 IDGVKDYETQLKMLI
+504 DYETQLKMLI
-519 DKKPKYKDK
+519 EAKPKYKGK
-528 TVILASGSGGSAD
+528 TVILASGSGSSAD
-541 DRIFTASDQVIAPN
+541 DRIFTASDQVLATN
-555 IPTIYDDT
+555 ILTLCDDQ
-563 QEEFFE
+563 QEEFLE

-626 ESFDA
+626 ESFML
-631 KFRNAMNTSEYESA
+631 KFSNAMQTSGCESA
-645 LDLARNV
+645 LDIARNV
-652 GEDNIDNFT
+652 GEDNIVGLT

>member
-10 EFVRTKFCIIIY
+10 EFVRTRFCIIIY

-28 MFLSSLYRMFFDTMV
+28 MFLTGLYRTFFDTMV
-43 PGRLFVLSD
+43 PNRLFALRSVSEINA
-52 VKTIRAAGFTEV
+52 VGFIDA

-91 FLECASVTATGKN
+91 FLECASVTAKGKN
-104 GFIMNQFSVMLTLA
+104 GFLINQFCVILTLT
-118 LITCGVSFLLSIIFS
+118 LITCAVAFLMSIIFS
-133 FKDPNADGAY
+133 FKDPNTDGAY
-143 FLHCA
+143 FLYSI

-168 CSTIKKTAAAYLI
+168 CSAIKKTAAAYLI

-214 FEIFPKTLS
+214 FEIFPNTSS
-223 YDTAA
+223 YDTTV
-228 SGINANI
+228 SGVNANV

-248 AIIAMFT
+248 TIIALFT
-255 VFSFRIKRAKQ
+255 VSSFRAKAVKRATT
-266 IAATICLIVF
+266 TICLIVF
-276 VLSGAGTLMPYSSIP
+276 ALSTAGTLMPYSSIP
-291 LDDNFRGS
+291 LNSNSIGS
-299 DIDHYLFQD
+299 DADYYVFQD
-308 PEKFVIQKN
+308 PENFVIQKN

-357 YYGYKLKSVTNSNG
+357 YYGYKLKSVTNSSG

-384 VHTDAST
+384 VHTDAPSD
-391 ESFNF
+391 SFNF

-451 VDCGKTMF
+451 VDCGKKMF

-475 SLTLVSGFYKEINAD
+475 SLTLVSGFYKELSTD

-496 PYYESPYD
+496 PYYESPLD
-504 IDGVKDYETQLKMLI
+504 IDGATDYETQLKMLI
-519 DKKPKYKDK
+519 EAKPKYKGK
-528 TVILASGSGGSAD
+528 TVILERGSGSSAD
-541 DRIFTASDQVIAPN
+541 DIIFTASDQVLTSSIS
-555 IPTIYDDT
+555 TIYYDD
-563 QEEFFE
+563 QEEFLKE
-569 EMGDPKIKNDYYF
+569 KTDPKIKNDYYF
-582 AFLKYY
+582 AFLKYF

-597 TQQDPSTLPDDSDD
+597 TQQDPDTLPNDSDD

-626 ESFDA
+626 ELFMS
-631 KFRNAMNTSEYESA
+631 KFRNAMQNSENKTA
-645 LDLARNV
+645 LDIAKSV
-652 GEDNIDNFT
+652 GEDDADFT
-661 TPY
+661 VPY

>member
-28 MFLSSLYRMFFDTMV
+28 MFLTSLYRMFFDTMST
-43 PGRLFVLSD
+43 RLFVPSNLSQ
-52 VKTIRAAGFTEV
+52 IQALSFSEY
-64 NLKFAAII
+64 NLCFAAIV

-104 GFIMNQFSVMLTLA
+104 GFILNQFSVMLTLA
-118 LITCGVSFLLSIIFS
+118 LITCGVSFLMSIIFS

-143 FLHCA
+143 FLHCT

-181 LIICSFVFSPMTS
+181 LIICSFVFSPMTN
-194 RLTGEIYNRSDESI
+194 RLTGEIYNKSDESI

-241 VFWISLF
+241 IFWISLF

-266 IAATICLIVF
+266 IAATICLAVF
-276 VLSGAGTLMPYSSIP
+276 VLSGAGTLMPYSSIS
-291 LDDNFRGS
+291 LDTNSLGS
-299 DIDHYLFQD
+299 DAEHYVFQD
-308 PEKFVIQKN
+308 PENFVIQKN

-344 VDNPNLTEYHFTL
+344 VGNPNLTEYHFTL
-357 YYGYKLKSVTNSNG
+357 YYGYKLKSVSNSNG

-384 VHTDAST
+384 VHTDAPT

-422 INGFRYVYSVADQG
+422 INGFRYVYSLADQG
-436 SIRTKLSKS
+436 SIRTKLSTS

-451 VDCGKTMF
+451 VDCGKKIF
-459 SNLES
+459 SNLEN

-475 SLTLVSGFYKEINAD
+475 SLTLVSGFYKEISTD
-490 GIRMIY
+490 GVRMIY
-496 PYYESPYD
+496 PYYDASEY
-504 IDGVKDYETQLKMLI
+504 YETQLKMLI
-519 DKKPKYKDK
+519 EAKPKYKGK
-528 TVILASGSGGSAD
+528 TVILASGSGSSAD
-541 DRIFTASDQVIAPN
+541 DRIFTASDQVLATN
-555 IPTIYDDT
+555 ILTLCDDQ
-563 QEEFFE
+563 QEEFLE

-626 ESFDA
+626 ESFMS
-631 KFRNAMNTSEYESA
+631 KFRNAMQTSGCESA
-645 LDLARNV
+645 LDIARNV
-652 GEDNIDNFT
+652 GEDNIVGLT

>member
-43 PGRLFVLSD
+43 PGRLFVLSS
-52 VKTIRAAGFTEV
+52 TSEISAAGFAEM

-104 GFIMNQFSVMLTLA
+104 GFIMNQFSVMLTLT

-143 FLHCA
+143 FLYSA

-168 CSTIKKTAAAYLI
+168 CSTIKKTAVAYLV
-181 LIICSFVFSPMTS
+181 LIISSFVFSPMTS

-214 FEIFPKTLS
+214 FEIFQNTS
-223 YDTAA
+223 YDTTA

-276 VLSGAGTLMPYSSIP
+276 VLSGAGTLMPYSSIS
-291 LDDNFRGS
+291 LDTNSLGS
-299 DIDHYLFQD
+299 DAEHYVFQD
-308 PEKFVIQKN
+308 PENFVIQKN

-357 YYGYKLKSVTNSNG
+357 YYGYKLKSVTNSSG

-384 VHTDAST
+384 VHTDAPT

-408 SQSSNLLGGFAYYP
+408 SQSCELLGGFAYYP

-436 SIRTKLSKS
+436 S
-445 VPMSVK
+445 VK
-451 VDCGKTMF
+451 VDCSKKMF

-475 SLTLVSGFYKEINAD
+475 SLTLLSGFYKEINTD

-496 PYYESPYD
+496 PYYKNPLD
-504 IDGVKDYETQLKMLI
+504 IGGVKDYETQLKMLI
-519 DKKPKYKDK
+519 DAKPKYKGK
-528 TVILASGSGGSAD
+528 TVILASSLGSSAD
-541 DRIFTASDQVIAPN
+541 DRIFTASDQVLTTN
-555 IPTIYDDT
+555 ISTIYDDT
-563 QEEFFE
+563 QEEFFKE
-569 EMGDPKIKNDYYF
+569 NGDPKIKNDYYF

-626 ESFDA
+626 ESFNS
-631 KFRNAMNTSEYESA
+631 KFRNAMQTSGCESA

-652 GEDNIDNFT
+652 GEDHADELT
-661 TPY
+661 APY

>member
-104 GFIMNQFSVMLTLA
+104 GFILNQFSVMLTLA
-118 LITCGVSFLLSIIFS
+118 LITCAVSFLLSIIFS

-143 FLHCA
+143 FLYSA

-214 FEIFPKTLS
+214 FEIFQNTS
-223 YDTAA
+223 YETVA

-266 IAATICLIVF
+266 IAATICLAVF
-276 VLSGAGTLMPYSSIP
+276 VLSGAGTLMPYSSIS
-291 LDDNFRGS
+291 LDTNSLGS
-299 DIDHYLFQD
+299 DAEHYVFQD
-308 PEKFVIQKN
+308 PENFIIQKN

-384 VHTDAST
+384 VHTDAPT

-396 KYKGFSQVFYSN
+396 KYKGLSQVFYSN
-408 SQSSNLLGGFAYYP
+408 SQSCELLGGFAYYP

-436 SIRTKLSKS
+436 SIRTKLSTS

-451 VDCGKTMF
+451 VDCGKKMF

-519 DKKPKYKDK
+519 DKKPKYKGK

-563 QEEFFE
+563 QEEFFKE
-569 EMGDPKIKNDYYF
+569 KGDPKIKNDYYF

-611 LNTVLAKKIIQYKDD
+611 LNVILAKKIIQYKDD
-626 ESFDA
+626 ESFNS
-631 KFRNAMNTSEYESA
+631 KFRNAMQTSGCESA

-652 GEDNIDNFT
+652 GEDRADELT
-661 TPY
+661 APY

>member
-10 EFVRTKFCIIIY
+10 EFVRTKFCIIVY

-28 MFLSSLYRMFFDTMV
+28 MFLTSLYRMFFDTMST
-43 PGRLFVLSD
+43 RLFVPKNLSQ
-52 VKTIRAAGFTEV
+52 IQALGFSEY
-64 NLKFAAII
+64 NLRFAAIV

-104 GFIMNQFSVMLTLA
+104 GFILNQFSVMLTLA
-118 LITCGVSFLLSIIFS
+118 LITCGVSFLMSIIFS

-143 FLHCA
+143 FLHCT

-181 LIICSFVFSPMTS
+181 LIICSFVFSPMTN
-194 RLTGEIYNRSDESI
+194 RLTGEIYNKSDESI

-214 FEIFPKTLS
+214 FEIFQNTL
-223 YDTAA
+223 YDTTA
-228 SGINANI
+228 SGVNANI

-276 VLSGAGTLMPYSSIP
+276 ALSTAGTLMPYSSIS
-291 LDDNFRGS
+291 LDTNSLGS
-299 DIDHYLFQD
+299 DAEHYVFQD
-308 PEKFVIQKN
+308 PENFVIQKN

-357 YYGYKLKSVTNSNG
+357 YYGYKLKSVSNSNG

-384 VHTDAST
+384 VHTDAPT

-422 INGFRYVYSVADQG
+422 INGFRYVYSLADQG
-436 SIRTKLSKS
+436 SIRTKLSTS

-451 VDCGKTMF
+451 VDCGKKIF
-459 SNLES
+459 SNLEN

-475 SLTLVSGFYKEINAD
+475 SLTLVSGFYKEISTD
-490 GIRMIY
+490 GVRMIY
-496 PYYESPYD
+496 PYYDASE
-504 IDGVKDYETQLKMLI
+504 DYETQLKMLI
-519 DKKPKYKDK
+519 EAKPKYKGK
-528 TVILASGSGGSAD
+528 TVILASGSGSSAD
-541 DRIFTASDQVIAPN
+541 DRIFTASDQVLATN
-555 IPTIYDDT
+555 ILTLCDDQ
-563 QEEFFE
+563 QEEFLE

-626 ESFDA
+626 ESFMS
-631 KFRNAMNTSEYESA
+631 KFRNAMQTSGCESA
-645 LDLARNV
+645 LDIARNV
-652 GEDNIDNFT
+652 GEDNIVGLT

>member
-28 MFLSSLYRMFFDTMV
+28 MFLTSLYRMFFDTMST
-43 PGRLFVLSD
+43 RLFVPDNLSQ
-52 VKTIRAAGFTEV
+52 IQALGFSEY
-64 NLKFAAII
+64 NLRFAAIV

-133 FKDPNADGAY
+133 FKDPYADGAY
-143 FLHCA
+143 FLYSA

-214 FEIFPKTLS
+214 FEIFPKTFS
-223 YDTAA
+223 HDIAA
-228 SGINANI
+228 SGVNANI

-266 IAATICLIVF
+266 IAATVCLAVF
-276 VLSGAGTLMPYSSIP
+276 VLSGAGTLMPYSSIS
-291 LDDNFRGS
+291 LDTNSLGS
-299 DIDHYLFQD
+299 DTDHYLFQD

-384 VHTDAST
+384 VHTDAPT

-436 SIRTKLSKS
+436 SIRTKLSTS

-451 VDCGKTMF
+451 VDCGKKMF

-475 SLTLVSGFYKEINAD
+475 SLTLVSGFYKEINTD
-490 GIRMIY
+490 GVRMIY
-496 PYYESPYD
+496 PYYQNPLD
-504 IDGVKDYETQLKMLI
+504 IGGVEDYETQLKMLI
-519 DKKPKYKDK
+519 DTKPKYKGK
-528 TVILASGSGGSAD
+528 TVILASSLGSSAD
-541 DRIFTASDQVIAPN
+541 DRIFTASDQVLTTN
-555 IPTIYDDT
+555 ISTIYDDT
-563 QEEFFE
+563 QEEFFKE
-569 EMGDPKIKNDYYF
+569 KGDPKIKNDYYF

-626 ESFDA
+626 ESFNS
-631 KFRNAMNTSEYESA
+631 KFRNAMQTSGCESA
-645 LDLARNV
+645 LDIARNV
-652 GEDNIDNFT
+652 GEDNIVGLT

>member
-28 MFLSSLYRMFFDTMV
+28 MFLTSLYRMFFDTMST
-43 PGRLFVLSD
+43 RLFVPDNLSQ
-52 VKTIRAAGFTEV
+52 IQALGFSEY
-64 NLKFAAII
+64 NLRFAAIV

-118 LITCGVSFLLSIIFS
+118 LITCGVSFLMSIIFS
-133 FKDPNADGAY
+133 FKDPYADGAY
-143 FLHCA
+143 FLYSA

-214 FEIFPKTLS
+214 FEIFPKTFS
-223 YDTAA
+223 HDIAA
-228 SGINANI
+228 SGVNANI

-266 IAATICLIVF
+266 IAATVCLAVF
-276 VLSGAGTLMPYSSIP
+276 VLSGAGTLMPYSSIS
-291 LDDNFRGS
+291 LDTNSLGS
-299 DIDHYLFQD
+299 DAEHYVFQD

-357 YYGYKLKSVTNSNG
+357 YYGYKLKSITNSSG

-384 VHTDAST
+384 VHTDAPT

-408 SQSSNLLGGFAYYP
+408 SQSCELLGGFAYYP

-436 SIRTKLSKS
+436 SIRTKLSTS

-519 DKKPKYKDK
+519 DKKPKYKGK
-528 TVILASGSGGSAD
+528 TVILASGPGGSAD

-563 QEEFFE
+563 IEEFFE

-626 ESFDA
+626 ESFMS
-631 KFRNAMNTSEYESA
+631 KFRNAMQTSGCESA
-645 LDLARNV
+645 LDIARNV
-652 GEDNIDNFT
+652 GEDHADELT

>member
-28 MFLSSLYRMFFDTMV
+28 MFLTSLYRMFFDTMST
-43 PGRLFVLSD
+43 RLFVPSNLSQ
-52 VKTIRAAGFTEV
+52 IQALSFSEY
-64 NLKFAAII
+64 NLCFAAIV

-104 GFIMNQFSVMLTLA
+104 GFILNQFSVMLTLA
-118 LITCGVSFLLSIIFS
+118 LITCGVSFLMSIIFS

-143 FLHCA
+143 FLHCT

-181 LIICSFVFSPMTS
+181 LIICSFVFSPMTN

-241 VFWISLF
+241 IFWISLF

-266 IAATICLIVF
+266 IAATICLAVF
-276 VLSGAGTLMPYSSIP
+276 VLSGAGTLMPYSSIS
-291 LDDNFRGS
+291 LDTNSLGS
-299 DIDHYLFQD
+299 DAEHYVFQD
-308 PEKFVIQKN
+308 PENFVIQKN

-357 YYGYKLKSVTNSNG
+357 YYGYKLKSVSNSNG

-384 VHTDAST
+384 IHTDAPT

-436 SIRTKLSKS
+436 SIRTKLSTS

-451 VDCGKTMF
+451 VDCGKKIF

-475 SLTLVSGFYKEINAD
+475 SLTLVSGFYKEINTD
-490 GIRMIY
+490 GVRMIY
-496 PYYESPYD
+496 PYYDASE
-504 IDGVKDYETQLKMLI
+504 DYETQLKMLI
-519 DKKPKYKDK
+519 EAKPKYKGK
-528 TVILASGSGGSAD
+528 TVILASGSGSSAD
-541 DRIFTASDQVIAPN
+541 DRIFTASDQVLATN
-555 IPTIYDDT
+555 ILTLCDDQ
-563 QEEFFE
+563 QEEFLE

-626 ESFDA
+626 ESFNS

-652 GEDNIDNFT
+652 GEDNIVGLT